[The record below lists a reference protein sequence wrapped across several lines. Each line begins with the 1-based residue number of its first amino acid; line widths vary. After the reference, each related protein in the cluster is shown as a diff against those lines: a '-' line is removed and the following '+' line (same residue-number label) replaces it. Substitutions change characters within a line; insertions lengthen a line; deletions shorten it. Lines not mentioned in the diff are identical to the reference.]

1 MDDRLKNLKKIMDQR
16 TFKDVTFKEKHRTS
30 IFEKVNQTAEREEDI
45 HLAVMQLLV
54 QAKTGYDLTVLL
66 RARGIRK
73 FEHNEGELYTLLH
86 SLEHA
91 GSLQSHWDSI
101 GGKFYQLTDRGKKQL
116 KKAEKQQAKQ
126 TVMFKESIEGWQG

>member
-16 TFKDVTFKEKHRTS
+16 TFKDMTFKEKHRTS
-30 IFEKVNQTAEREEDI
+30 IFEKVNQAAEREEDI

-54 QAKTGYDLTVLL
+54 QAKTGHELSVLI

-86 SLEHA
+86 SLEQA
-91 GSLQSHWDSI
+91 GSLQSHWDST

-116 KKAEKQQAKQ
+116 KKAEKRQTKQAA
-126 TVMFKESIEGWQG
+126 VLKETIEGWQG